1 MDKNAKFKMIE
12 TVERGQMNAG
22 LTFGYVDVPKVIT
35 EKHRPFLNELTA
47 ASLALQQEI
56 REELHTETRDVEIPC
71 EYGNIKARVYIP
83 EGEGPFPLILH
94 YHGGGFAIRD
104 IECFEFISQYY
115 CIHTPAVIVT
125 PEYDL
130 APEKKFPTQV
140 EQCYAAL
147 LWARAHAEEYQANP
161 EKDVVTGDSAGGNLS
176 TVISM
181 MCRDRG
187 VRMPKLQILAYP
199 VVDNRIGMNRESE
212 KLYGEHYN
220 LDLKHMESYTLAYVE
235 KEEDIYN
242 PYASPLLA
250 ESLEDLPPCKIIFAQ
265 CDCLVD
271 QGMEYVMRL
280 KEAGVP
286 VEYVVYKG
294 VPHDFMFYGF
304 PESYAAYEQVCK
316 WINESV
322 NK

>member
-47 ASLALQQEI
+47 ASLALQKEI

-140 EQCYAAL
+140 EQCYAL
-147 LWARAHAEEYQANP
+147 CYGP
-161 EKDVVTGDSAGGNLS
+161 ELMQKNTKRIQKKMWLQG
-176 TVISM
+176 TVPEVI
-181 MCRDRG
+181 
-187 VRMPKLQILAYP
+187 YP
-199 VVDNRIGMNRESE
+199 Q
-212 KLYGEHYN
+212 L
-220 LDLKHMESYTLAYVE
+220 
-235 KEEDIYN
+235 
-242 PYASPLLA
+242 
-250 ESLEDLPPCKIIFAQ
+250 
-265 CDCLVD
+265 
-271 QGMEYVMRL
+271 
-280 KEAGVP
+280 
-286 VEYVVYKG
+286 
-294 VPHDFMFYGF
+294 F
-304 PESYAAYEQVCK
+304 P
-316 WINESV
+316 
-322 NK
+322 